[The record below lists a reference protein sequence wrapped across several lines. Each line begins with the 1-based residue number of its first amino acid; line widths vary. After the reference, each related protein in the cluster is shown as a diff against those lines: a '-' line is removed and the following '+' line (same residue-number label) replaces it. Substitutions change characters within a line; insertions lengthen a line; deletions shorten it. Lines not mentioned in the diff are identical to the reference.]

1 MVHAGRTHTRYTR
14 LLSVTYL
21 QYNRRITADRLQI
34 ADKTHLLSDTHTN
47 THTEKKTQ
55 TGGIDNLTGHAV
67 PAPARFDLE

>member
-1 MVHAGRTHTRYTR
+1 MLVGYTR

-47 THTEKKTQ
+47 TQKRKHKQE
-55 TGGIDNLTGHAV
+55 A
-67 PAPARFDLE
+67 